1 MMPPTRKGCLPSP
14 EVLGQMAAQY
24 DAAPKSEEASAVFE
38 EFADGFS
45 PCGEGL
51 EYR

>member
-1 MMPPTRKGCLPSP
+1 MRDESETAGH
-14 EVLGQMAAQY
+14 MAAQY
-24 DAAPKSEEASAVFE
+24 DAAPKSEEACELFDQ
-38 EFADGFS
+38 FAEGYS